1 MRLAPFLRHRRR
13 LLMQLDL
20 TAKSASSS
28 LKRPSDQA
36 AFASAATKFARTAKI
51 DHKHRTEPRIVSPS
65 FAFQVMP
72 QSRSK
77 PSNQHSSQ
85 QPRQKQKQKQK
96 GNSNSNKPVVVAH
109 LSKHDA
115 LFVNDVQ
122 DRAAVDKKYS
132 DVLSTIEPKHVAD
145 PMSIPNNI
153 SLNYT
158 GLPMNYKTTTIRVN
172 DDHSHRQKIKDM
184 FRSEASI
191 PTDPPVVGVGDGRSE
206 AESRK
211 VATLAL
217 LCELQQRKMLYAPK
231 SEKKSQDLK
240 VSLTD
245 GTSTDY
251 EEARSFM
258 DYYCHRYHFAA
269 PEITYSD
276 VGATWETVM
285 AVDKRK
291 IGMGMASSKKMS
303 MQRCYLDVVQ
313 YLERCDPQLWK
324 DFKARATTGQV
335 QRITMHLTHDLQA
348 RVRDLIVDLRSS
360 DLYKNR
366 PALAQGT
373 ISDSAADLG
382 TRYRTSNRSILAE
395 KSREL
400 RERQKKY
407 NEDPSLEKM
416 RATRAALPVHSR
428 SEQILSA
435 IEVNDVTILMAA
447 TGSGK
452 TTQVPQLLLDSYTE
466 QGRGGECNILCT
478 QPRRL
483 AALSVA
489 HRVSNERG
497 EQLGRSVGYVV
508 RFESKPPE
516 PNGSINFCTIGIF
529 LKMLQTAL
537 SEGRGEL
544 DSVTHII
551 VDEVHERD
559 VDTDL
564 LLVVLKRLMD
574 DRKARNKPLKLILM
588 SATIDPT
595 LFQSYFPDDNNLP
608 APVVEVPG
616 RTFPVQRNYLEDFFK
631 DVTSGPLGWIFNEDS
646 VVKYAIRELGIQA
659 LPPSVPIQKFDV
671 TRINSES
678 ESEVEIPYP
687 LIAATIAHVLKNSD
701 SGHVLT
707 FLAGWDDI
715 SAIQKI
721 LLNPP
726 GPLPIDFNDPKYS
739 IHLLHSSV
747 PLAEQQIIFEP
758 PKEGVRRIILA
769 TNIAE
774 TSVTIPD
781 VVYVVDSARLK
792 EQRFDP
798 EKHISSLVSAWVG
811 SSNLN
816 QRAGRAGR
824 HRPGEYYGVLS
835 RKHAESLHPYQTV
848 EMSRVDLSNVVMHI
862 KALNFPGMSVEEVLE
877 ATIEPPQT
885 DRVAAAM
892 KSLQMV
898 GAIDEHKNLTSLGR
912 VLLQIP
918 VDVQVGRL
926 VLMGSFFRC
935 LDQAL
940 TLAALLTN
948 RDPFLSPMHMKE
960 VAAAAKNKWCP
971 PGIKSDPLT
980 ALRAYNAWE
989 EMQSKRQYQAANRFA
1004 IDNFLSKPTLL
1015 LIQKLKTHLLQSL
1028 YSAGVIDIS
1037 AGGGL
1042 GDGSRYEIPP
1052 ELNQNG
1058 NSMMLLASLIGIS
1071 CQPKFAVRASERIW
1085 RTQSEKATMIHP
1097 SSVNHPKHVE
1107 VNQDFSRQIVAFVEK
1122 RRNVSAGST
1131 SSTFLVGTTRLEPL
1145 LFALF
1150 GAHKIEKDEQGLMLD
1165 GWINLLGNLDTLDD
1179 IYDLRKHLD
1188 SCMTRVFEGIVMGRR
1203 KHRNLKVLPREE
1215 EEVSESGDDDID
1227 VTREYSLSPTEVKE
1241 LDLLSRDV
1249 VNILNQYS
1257 SERGVDSAPVTRPG
1271 TPSTRPGTPRFS
1283 GGYPGSGYSTPF
1295 GHSHSQ
1301 FNSRASTPT
1310 GRAWRR
1316 LQ

>member
-28 LKRPSDQA
+28 LKRTSDQA
-36 AFASAATKFARTAKI
+36 TFASAATKFARTAKI
-51 DHKHRTEPRIVSPS
+51 DHRHHTEPLLVTPS
-65 FAFQVMP
+65 FDFQKMP
-72 QSRSK
+72 SSHPKSSAQ
-77 PSNQHSSQ
+77 PSNQ
-85 QPRQKQKQKQK
+85 QPKQKQKAV
-96 GNSNSNKPVVVAH
+96 GNKSLVATH
-109 LSKHDA
+109 VSTRDA
-115 LFVNDVQ
+115 LFVNEVQ
-122 DRAAVDKKYS
+122 DRAFVTKKYS
-132 DVLSTIEPKHVAD
+132 DVISTIEPKHVKD
-145 PMSIPNNI
+145 PMSLPNNV
-153 SLNYT
+153 SLNLT
-158 GLPMNYKTTTIRVN
+158 GQPMSYRITKIRVK
-172 DDHSHRQKIKDM
+172 DDDSHSQKQKFKTI
-184 FRSEASI
+184 FRTEASI
-191 PTDPPVVGVGDGRSE
+191 LAQSPIVGIGDDRSE
-206 AESRK
+206 LESRK

-217 LCELQQRKMLYAPK
+217 ICELQQRSMLYPAK
-231 SEKKSQDLK
+231 SGNKGKDMTALS
-240 VSLTD
+240 D
-245 GTSTDY
+245 GTSVDY
-251 EEARSFM
+251 EQARNFM
-258 DYYCHRYHFAA
+258 DYYCHRFHFAA
-269 PEITYSD
+269 PEITYTNS
-276 VGATWETVM
+276 GNTWETVM
-285 AVDKRK
+285 TVQSRK
-291 IGMGMASSKKMS
+291 IGMGIATSKKTS
-303 MQRCYLDVVQ
+303 LQRCYLDVVH
-313 YLERCDPQLWK
+313 YLEQCDPQLWK
-324 DFKARATTGQV
+324 DFKEKASTGYTQI
-335 QRITMHLTHDLQA
+335 QRVNMHLTHDLQA
-348 RVRDLIVDLRSS
+348 RIRDLIVDLRSS
-360 DLYKNR
+360 ELYKNR
-366 PALAQGT
+366 PALASGT
-373 ISDSAADLG
+373 ISDSITAMG
-382 TRYRTSNRSILAE
+382 TRYRVPNRSILSE
-395 KSREL
+395 KSQEL
-400 RERQKKY
+400 RERQKQY
-407 NEDPSLEKM
+407 NEDPSLERM
-416 RATRAALPVHSR
+416 RATRASLPVHSR

-435 IEVNDVTILMAA
+435 IEANDVTVLMAA

-452 TTQVPQLLLDSYTE
+452 TTQVPQLLLDSFIE
-466 QGRGGECNILCT
+466 KGRGAQCNILCT

-508 RFESKPPE
+508 RFEAKPPE
-516 PNGSINFCTIGIF
+516 PHGSINFCTIGVF
-529 LKMLQTAL
+529 LKMLQNAL
-537 SEGRGEL
+537 SQGQGQM
-544 DSVTHII
+544 DSITHVV

-564 LLVVLKRLMD
+564 LLVVLKRLLD
-574 DRKARNKPLKLILM
+574 DRKARNKPLKIILM

-595 LFQSYFPDDNNLP
+595 LFRNYFPDDNNLP
-608 APVVEVPG
+608 APVIEVPG
-616 RTFPVQRNYLEDFFK
+616 RTFPVQRHFLEDFLQN
-631 DVTSGPLGWIFNEDS
+631 VSNGPSNWLFNEDN
-646 VVKYAIRELGIQA
+646 VVKYVIRELGIQA
-659 LPPSVPIQKFDV
+659 LPPYVPLQKFDPV
-671 TRINSES
+671 RINAES

-687 LIAATIAHVLKNSD
+687 LIAATIAHVLSNSD

-715 SAIQKI
+715 SAVQKI

-726 GPLPIDFNDPKYS
+726 GPLSINFNDPKYS

-747 PLAEQQIIFEP
+747 PLAEQQVIFDP

-835 RKHAESLHPYQTV
+835 QKHAESLQPYQTV

-862 KALNFPGMSVEEVLE
+862 KALNFPGMSVEEVLK

-892 KSLQMV
+892 KTLQMV
-898 GAIDEHKNLTSLGR
+898 GAIDEHKNLTSL
-912 VLLQIP
+912 
-918 VDVQVGRL
+918 
-926 VLMGSFFRC
+926 
-935 LDQAL
+935 
-940 TLAALLTN
+940 
-948 RDPFLSPMHMKE
+948 E

-989 EMQSKRQYQAANRFA
+989 EMQSTRQYQSANRFTV
-1004 IDNFLSKPTLL
+1004 DNFLSKPTLV

-1058 NSMMLLASLIGIS
+1058 DSMMLLASLIAIS
-1071 CQPKFAVRASERIW
+1071 CQPKFAVRASDRIW
-1085 RTQSEKATMIHP
+1085 RTQTEKATMIHP
-1097 SSVNHPKHVE
+1097 SSVNHPKHLE
-1107 VNQDFSRQIVAFVEK
+1107 GNQDFSKQIVAFVEK
-1122 RRNVSAGST
+1122 RRNVSAGSA

-1150 GAHKIEKDEQGLMLD
+1150 GAHKMEKEEQGLMLD
-1165 GWINLLGNLDTLDD
+1165 NWLNLLGNLDSLDD
-1179 IYDLRKHLD
+1179 IYDLRKYLD
-1188 SCMTRVFEGIVMGRR
+1188 SCMSRVFEGIVMGGR

-1215 EEVSESGDDDID
+1215 EEVSESGDDTID
-1227 VTREYSLSPTEVKE
+1227 DSRDYSLSKTEVKE
-1241 LDLLSRDV
+1241 LDLLSRDL

-1257 SERGVDSAPVTRPG
+1257 SERGVDSVPATRPG
-1271 TPSTRPGTPRFS
+1271 TPLTRPGTPRFS
-1283 GGYPGSGYSTPF
+1283 GSSYPGSGYTTPF

>member
-20 TAKSASSS
+20 TTKSTSSS
-28 LKRPSDQA
+28 LKRTSDQA

-51 DHKHRTEPRIVSPS
+51 DHRHHTEPLLVTPS
-65 FAFQVMP
+65 FDFQKMP
-72 QSRSK
+72 PSHPKSSAQ
-77 PSNQHSSQ
+77 PSNQ
-85 QPRQKQKQKQK
+85 QPKQKQKA
-96 GNSNSNKPVVVAH
+96 SSNKPVVATHV
-109 LSKHDA
+109 STRDA
-115 LFVNDVQ
+115 LFVNEVQ
-122 DRAAVDKKYS
+122 DRAFVTKKYS
-132 DVLSTIEPKHVAD
+132 DVISTIEPKHVKD
-145 PMSIPNNI
+145 PMSLPNNI
-153 SLNYT
+153 SLNHT
-158 GLPMNYKTTTIRVN
+158 GQPMSYQITKIRVK
-172 DDHSHRQKIKDM
+172 DDDSHSQKQKFKTI
-184 FRSEASI
+184 FRTEASI
-191 PTDPPVVGVGDGRSE
+191 PAQSPIVGIGDGRSE
-206 AESRK
+206 LESRK

-217 LCELQQRKMLYAPK
+217 ICELQQRSMLYPAK
-231 SEKKSQDLK
+231 SDNKGKDMTALS
-240 VSLTD
+240 D
-245 GTSTDY
+245 GTSVDY
-251 EEARSFM
+251 EQARNFM
-258 DYYCHRYHFAA
+258 DYYCHRFHFAA
-269 PEITYSD
+269 PEITYTNS
-276 VGATWETVM
+276 GNTWETVM
-285 AVDKRK
+285 TVESRK
-291 IGMGMASSKKMS
+291 IGMGIAVSKKIS
-303 MQRCYLDVVQ
+303 LQRCYLDVVQ
-313 YLERCDPQLWK
+313 YLEQCDPQLWK
-324 DFKARATTGQV
+324 DFKEKASTGYTQN
-335 QRITMHLTHDLQA
+335 QRLSMPLTHDLQA
-348 RVRDLIVDLRSS
+348 RIRDLIVDLRSS
-360 DLYKNR
+360 ELYKNR
-366 PALAQGT
+366 PALASGT
-373 ISDSAADLG
+373 ISDSITAMG
-382 TRYRTSNRSILAE
+382 TRYRVPNRSILSE
-395 KSREL
+395 KSQEL
-400 RERQKKY
+400 RERQKQY
-407 NEDPSLEKM
+407 NENPSLERM
-416 RATRAALPVHSR
+416 RATRTSLPVHSR

-435 IEVNDVTILMAA
+435 IEANDVTVLMAA

-452 TTQVPQLLLDSYTE
+452 TTQVPQLLLESFIE
-466 QGRGGECNILCT
+466 KGRGAECNILCT

-508 RFESKPPE
+508 RFEAKPPE
-516 PNGSINFCTIGIF
+516 PHGSINFCTIGVF
-529 LKMLQTAL
+529 LKMLQNAL
-537 SEGRGEL
+537 SEGRGQM
-544 DSVTHII
+544 DSITHVV

-564 LLVVLKRLMD
+564 LLVVLKRLLD
-574 DRKARNKPLKLILM
+574 DRKARNKPLKIILM

-595 LFQSYFPDDNNLP
+595 LFRNYFPDDNNLP
-608 APVVEVPG
+608 APVIEVPG
-616 RTFPVQRNYLEDFFK
+616 RTFPVQRHFLEDFLQN
-631 DVTSGPLGWIFNEDS
+631 VSNGPSNWLFNEDN
-646 VVKYAIRELGIQA
+646 VVKYVIRELGIQA
-659 LPPSVPIQKFDV
+659 LPPYVPLQKFDPV
-671 TRINSES
+671 RINAES

-687 LIAATIAHVLKNSD
+687 LIAATIAHVLSNSD

-715 SAIQKI
+715 SAVQKI

-726 GPLPIDFNDPKYS
+726 GPLSINFNDPKYS

-747 PLAEQQIIFEP
+747 PLAEQQVIFDP

-835 RKHAESLHPYQTV
+835 QKHAESLQPYQTV

-862 KALNFPGMSVEEVLE
+862 KALNFPGMSVEEVLK

-892 KSLQMV
+892 KTLQMV

-948 RDPFLSPMHMKE
+948 RDPFMSPMHMKE

-989 EMQSKRQYQAANRFA
+989 EMQSTRQYQNANRFT

-1058 NSMMLLASLIGIS
+1058 DSMMLLASLIAIS
-1071 CQPKFAVRASERIW
+1071 CQPKFAVRASDRIW
-1085 RTQSEKATMIHP
+1085 RTQTEKATMIHP
-1097 SSVNHPKHVE
+1097 SSVNHPKHLE
-1107 VNQDFSRQIVAFVEK
+1107 GNQDFSKQIVAFVEK
-1122 RRNVSAGST
+1122 RRNVSAGSA

-1150 GAHKIEKDEQGLMLD
+1150 GAHKIEKEEQGLMLD
-1165 GWINLLGNLDTLDD
+1165 NWLNLLGNLDSLDD
-1179 IYDLRKHLD
+1179 IYDLRKYLD
-1188 SCMTRVFEGIVMGRR
+1188 SCMTRVFEGIVMGGR
-1203 KHRNLKVLPREE
+1203 KHRNLQVLPRE
-1215 EEVSESGDDDID
+1215 EEVSESGDDTID
-1227 VTREYSLSPTEVKE
+1227 DSRDYTLSKTEVKE
-1241 LDLLSRDV
+1241 LDLLSRDL

-1257 SERGVDSAPVTRPG
+1257 SERGVESVPATRPG
-1271 TPSTRPGTPRFS
+1271 TPLTRPGTPRFS
-1283 GGYPGSGYSTPF
+1283 GSGYPGSGYTTPF

-1310 GRAWRR
+1310 GRPWRR

>member
-1 MRLAPFLRHRRR
+1 MRLAPFLRHRPR

-20 TAKSASSS
+20 TRTVYASSP

-36 AFASAATKFARTAKI
+36 AFATAATKFARTAKI
-51 DHKHRTEPRIVSPS
+51 DHKHHVEPRLVSPS
-65 FAFQVMP
+65 FDFQEMP

-77 PSNQHSSQ
+77 VSNQSSSQ
-85 QPRQKQKQKQK
+85 QPKQKQKQKQK
-96 GNSNSNKPVVVAH
+96 EKDRSNKPVIVTNV
-109 LSKHDA
+109 SKRDVLLVH
-115 LFVNDVQ
+115 DVQ
-122 DRAAVDKKYS
+122 DRAALDKKYS
-132 DVLSTIEPKHVAD
+132 DILPTIEPKHVAD

-153 SLNYT
+153 SINLT
-158 GLPMNYKTTTIRVN
+158 GLPMNYRVTRIR
-172 DDHSHRQKIKDM
+172 DRQSHRAKMKDL

-191 PTDPPVVGVGDGRSE
+191 PTDPPVIGVGDGPSE
-206 AESRK
+206 TEARK

-217 LCELQQRKMLYAPK
+217 LCELQQRKMLYPSKAD
-231 SEKKSQDLK
+231 KKSTELK
-240 VSLTD
+240 VTLTD
-245 GTSTDY
+245 GASIEY
-251 EEARSFM
+251 EEARNFM
-258 DYYCHRYHFAA
+258 DYYCHRYHFAP
-269 PEITYSD
+269 PEMTYTNVGSD
-276 VGATWETVM
+276 WETVM
-285 AVDKRK
+285 AVDGRK
-291 IGMGMASSKKMS
+291 IGMGIATSKKLS

-313 YLERCDPQLWK
+313 YLERCDPELWK
-324 DFKARATTGQV
+324 DFKNRAAIGHI
-335 QRITMHLTHDLQA
+335 QRVTLHLTHDLKS

-373 ISDSAADLG
+373 ITDTSNEMG
-382 TRYRTSNRSILAE
+382 TRYRVPNRFVLAE

-400 RERQKKY
+400 SQRQKQY
-407 NEDPSLEKM
+407 NEDPLLERM
-416 RATRAALPVHSR
+416 RTTRAALPVYSR
-428 SEQILSA
+428 SNEILSA
-435 IEVNDVTILMAA
+435 IETNDVTILMAA

-452 TTQVPQLLLDSYTE
+452 TTQVPQLLLDSFIE
-466 QGRGGECNILCT
+466 KGSGAECNILCT

-489 HRVSNERG
+489 HRVANERG

-508 RFESKPPE
+508 RFEAKPPE

-537 SEGRGEL
+537 TEGRGEL
-544 DSVTHII
+544 DSVTHIV

-574 DRKARNKPLKLILM
+574 DRKARNKPLKIILM

-595 LFQSYFPDDNNLP
+595 LFQNYFPDDRNMP

-616 RTFPVQRNYLEDFFK
+616 RTFPVQRHYLEDFFRR
-631 DVTSGPLGWIFNEDS
+631 VSSGPMEWIFNEDS
-646 VVKYAIRELGIQA
+646 VVKYAIRELGVQA
-659 LPPSVPIQKFDV
+659 LPPSVSTQKFDLA
-671 TRINSES
+671 RINTES
-678 ESEVEIPYP
+678 ESDIEIPYS
-687 LIAATIAHVLKNSD
+687 LIAATIAHVLEKSD

-715 SAIQKI
+715 SAVQKI

-726 GPLPIDFNDPKYS
+726 GPLPIDFNSPKYS

-747 PLAEQQIIFEP
+747 PLAEQQVIFDP
-758 PKEGVRRIILA
+758 PPEGVRRIILA

-835 RKHAESLHPYQTV
+835 RKHAESLQPYQTV

-877 ATIEPPQT
+877 ATIEPPQSE
-885 DRVAAAM
+885 RVAAAM
-892 KSLQMV
+892 KTLQMV
-898 GAIDEHKNLTSLGR
+898 GAIDDHKNLTSLGR

-926 VLMGSFFRC
+926 VLLGSFFRC

-960 VAAAAKNKWCP
+960 AAAAAKNKWCP

-980 ALRAYNAWE
+980 ALRAFNAWDE
-989 EMQSKRQYQAANRFA
+989 LQSQRQYQSANRFTVE
-1004 IDNFLSKPTLL
+1004 NFLSKPTLL

-1042 GDGSRYEIPP
+1042 GDRSRYEIPP

-1058 NSMMLLASLIGIS
+1058 DSMSLLASLISIS
-1071 CQPKFAVRASERIW
+1071 CQPKFAVRASEKIW
-1085 RTQSEKATMIHP
+1085 RTQTERATMIHP
-1097 SSVNHPKHVE
+1097 SSVNHPKHLE
-1107 VNQDFSRQIVAFVEK
+1107 GIQDFSRQIVAFVEK
-1122 RRNVSAGST
+1122 RRNVSAGNT
-1131 SSTFLVGTTRLEPL
+1131 SSTFLVGTTRVEPL
-1145 LFALF
+1145 LFVLF
-1150 GAHKIEKDEQGLMLD
+1150 GAHRVEKDEQGLMLD
-1165 GWINLLGNLDTLDD
+1165 GWINLIGNLDTLDD
-1179 IYDLRKHLD
+1179 VYDVRKYLD
-1188 SCMTRVFEGIVMGRR
+1188 SCMSRVFEGIVMGRR

-1215 EEVSESGDDDID
+1215 DAVLESGDDEMDANRD
-1227 VTREYSLSPTEVKE
+1227 YSLSPTEVKE

-1257 SERGVDSAPVTRPG
+1257 SERGVDSVPGTRAG
-1271 TPSTRPGTPRFS
+1271 TPSTRFGTSRFS
-1283 GGYPGSGYSTPF
+1283 GGYPGSGYNTPF
-1295 GHSHSQ
+1295 GHSHSP

-1310 GRAWRR
+1310 GRPWRR

>member
-1 MRLAPFLRHRRR
+1 M
-13 LLMQLDL
+13 
-20 TAKSASSS
+20 TA
-28 LKRPSDQA
+28 
-36 AFASAATKFARTAKI
+36 
-51 DHKHRTEPRIVSPS
+51 
-65 FAFQVMP
+65 
-72 QSRSK
+72 
-77 PSNQHSSQ
+77 
-85 QPRQKQKQKQK
+85 
-96 GNSNSNKPVVVAH
+96 
-109 LSKHDA
+109 LS
-115 LFVNDVQ
+115 
-122 DRAAVDKKYS
+122 
-132 DVLSTIEPKHVAD
+132 
-145 PMSIPNNI
+145 
-153 SLNYT
+153 
-158 GLPMNYKTTTIRVN
+158 
-172 DDHSHRQKIKDM
+172 
-184 FRSEASI
+184 
-191 PTDPPVVGVGDGRSE
+191 
-206 AESRK
+206 
-211 VATLAL
+211 
-217 LCELQQRKMLYAPK
+217 
-231 SEKKSQDLK
+231 
-240 VSLTD
+240 D
-245 GTSTDY
+245 GTSVDY
-251 EEARSFM
+251 EQARNFM
-258 DYYCHRYHFAA
+258 DYYCHRFHFAA
-269 PEITYSD
+269 PEITYTNS
-276 VGATWETVM
+276 GNTWETVM
-285 AVDKRK
+285 TVQSRK
-291 IGMGMASSKKMS
+291 IGMGIATSKKTS
-303 MQRCYLDVVQ
+303 LQRCYLDVVH
-313 YLERCDPQLWK
+313 YLEQCDPQLWK
-324 DFKARATTGQV
+324 DFKEKASTGYTQI
-335 QRITMHLTHDLQA
+335 QRVNMHLTHDLQA
-348 RVRDLIVDLRSS
+348 RIRDLIVDLRSS
-360 DLYKNR
+360 ELYKNR
-366 PALAQGT
+366 PALASGT
-373 ISDSAADLG
+373 ISDSITAMG
-382 TRYRTSNRSILAE
+382 TRYRVPNRSILSE
-395 KSREL
+395 KSQEL
-400 RERQKKY
+400 RERQKQY
-407 NEDPSLEKM
+407 NEDPSLERM
-416 RATRAALPVHSR
+416 RATRASLPVHSR

-435 IEVNDVTILMAA
+435 IEANDVTVLMAA

-452 TTQVPQLLLDSYTE
+452 TTQVPQLLLDSFIE
-466 QGRGGECNILCT
+466 KGRGAQCNILCT

-508 RFESKPPE
+508 RFEAKPPE
-516 PNGSINFCTIGIF
+516 PHGSINFCTIGVF
-529 LKMLQTAL
+529 LKMLQNAL
-537 SEGRGEL
+537 SQGQGQM
-544 DSVTHII
+544 DSITHVV

-564 LLVVLKRLMD
+564 LLVVLKRLLD
-574 DRKARNKPLKLILM
+574 DRKARNKPLKIILM

-595 LFQSYFPDDNNLP
+595 LFRNYFPDDNNLP
-608 APVVEVPG
+608 APVIEVPG
-616 RTFPVQRNYLEDFFK
+616 RTFPVQRHFLEDFLQN
-631 DVTSGPLGWIFNEDS
+631 VSNGPSNWLFNEDN
-646 VVKYAIRELGIQA
+646 VVKYVIRELGIQA
-659 LPPSVPIQKFDV
+659 LPPYVPLQKFDPV
-671 TRINSES
+671 RINAES

-687 LIAATIAHVLKNSD
+687 LIAATIAHVLSNSD

-715 SAIQKI
+715 SAVQKI

-726 GPLPIDFNDPKYS
+726 GPLSINFNDPKYS

-747 PLAEQQIIFEP
+747 PLAEQQVIFDP

-835 RKHAESLHPYQTV
+835 QKHAESLQPYQTV

-862 KALNFPGMSVEEVLE
+862 KALNFPGMSVEEVLK

-892 KSLQMV
+892 KTLQMV

-948 RDPFLSPMHMKE
+948 RDPFISPMHMKE

-989 EMQSKRQYQAANRFA
+989 EMQSTRQYQSANRFTV
-1004 IDNFLSKPTLL
+1004 DNFLSKPTLV

-1058 NSMMLLASLIGIS
+1058 DSMMLLASLIAIS
-1071 CQPKFAVRASERIW
+1071 CQPKFAVRASDRIW
-1085 RTQSEKATMIHP
+1085 RTQTEKATMIHP
-1097 SSVNHPKHVE
+1097 SSVNHPKHLE
-1107 VNQDFSRQIVAFVEK
+1107 GNQDFSKQIVAFVEK
-1122 RRNVSAGST
+1122 RRNVSAGSA

-1150 GAHKIEKDEQGLMLD
+1150 GAHKMEKEEQGLMLD
-1165 GWINLLGNLDTLDD
+1165 NWLNLLGNLDSLDD
-1179 IYDLRKHLD
+1179 IYDLRKYLD
-1188 SCMTRVFEGIVMGRR
+1188 SCMSRVFEGIVMGGR

-1215 EEVSESGDDDID
+1215 EEVSESGDDTID
-1227 VTREYSLSPTEVKE
+1227 DSRDYSLSKTEVKE
-1241 LDLLSRDV
+1241 LDLLSRDL

-1257 SERGVDSAPVTRPG
+1257 SERGVDSVPATRPG
-1271 TPSTRPGTPRFS
+1271 TPLTRPGTPRFS
-1283 GGYPGSGYSTPF
+1283 GSGYPGSGYTTPF